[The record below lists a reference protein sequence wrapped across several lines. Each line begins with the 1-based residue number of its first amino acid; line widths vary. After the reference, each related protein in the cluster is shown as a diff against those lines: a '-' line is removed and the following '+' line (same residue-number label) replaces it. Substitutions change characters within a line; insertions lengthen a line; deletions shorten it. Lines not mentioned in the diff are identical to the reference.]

1 MCSVTISCGLIKKL
15 WSSLCGS
22 PKHQH
27 SALSPLQRYDYEIQ
41 AWGRYAVSRLS
52 IRSCHEGLWAFPAI
66 RSRWTHSYQPL
77 PFRPRSATRWNP
89 EGEREGE
96 REKEKERERFATQHY
111 RGWKTQSWM
120 ASRMQKMISQQPP
133 IRPTPDKPW
142 APPLADATKL
152 LKQLDKAKVAIP
164 SKTHSLSGFPCC
176 KGWSPSGNP
185 SEPFQRNLKH
195 LRRLRVKYYL
205 NIWTNPQGQSQVRPS
220 FCLEHLTSPK

>member
-1 MCSVTISCGLIKKL
+1 MLLAGFLSGAVMKDYE
-15 WSSLCGS
+15 
-22 PKHQH
+22 
-27 SALSPLQRYDYEIQ
+27 LSPPLEVAERIHTNHFLSVLDQQLVETQRE
-41 AWGRYAVSRLS
+41 R
-52 IRSCHEGLWAFPAI
+52 
-66 RSRWTHSYQPL
+66 
-77 PFRPRSATRWNP
+77 
-89 EGEREGE
+89 EREGE

-120 ASRMQKMISQQPP
+120 ASRMQKMISHQPP

-142 APPLADATKL
+142 APPLVDATKL

-164 SKTHSLSGFPCC
+164 SKAHSLSGFPCC

>member
-52 IRSCHEGLWAFPAI
+52 IRSCHEGLWAFP
-66 RSRWTHSYQPL
+66 PL
-77 PFRPRSATRWNP
+77 EVAERIHTNHFLSVLDQQLVETQR
-89 EGEREGE
+89 ERERGRE
-96 REKEKERERFATQHY
+96 REREKERERDLRPNTTEVEKHNL
-111 RGWKTQSWM
+111 GW
-120 ASRMQKMISQQPP
+120 
-133 IRPTPDKPW
+133 
-142 APPLADATKL
+142 L
-152 LKQLDKAKVAIP
+152 
-164 SKTHSLSGFPCC
+164 PCC

-195 LRRLRVKYYL
+195 LRWLRVKYYL
-205 NIWTNPQGQSQVRPS
+205 NIWKNP
-220 FCLEHLTSPK
+220 

>member
-89 EGEREGE
+89 EGERE
-96 REKEKERERFATQHY
+96 RERERKRKRERDLRPNTTEVEKHNL
-111 RGWKTQSWM
+111 GWL
-120 ASRMQKMISQQPP
+120 P
-133 IRPTPDKPW
+133 
-142 APPLADATKL
+142 
-152 LKQLDKAKVAIP
+152 V
-164 SKTHSLSGFPCC
+164 C
-176 KGWSPSGNP
+176 KRWSPISLLSDP
-185 SEPFQRNLKH
+185 LQTS
-195 LRRLRVKYYL
+195 
-205 NIWTNPQGQSQVRPS
+205 
-220 FCLEHLTSPK
+220 LEHLR